1 MKQAKSLSLMRKS
14 AIIFIGLLCGLCGL
28 SQTLPDGFSDEVVA
42 EGLDRPVGIVF
53 DEAGQGYVW
62 DKAGRVF
69 VLAADGQLLDQP
81 LLDLSEEVGDWDDH
95 GLMSVALHPAFLI
108 NGYIYLLYVVDRHH
122 LMTYGTPEY
131 DSTANWYKEATI
143 ARITRYRCDPASGFR
158 QILPGSRK
166 VILGA
171 TPDDGFP
178 ILMVSH
184 GAGTLAF
191 GSDGTLLASCGDG
204 ASFESVDAGSDPHTY
219 FAQALEDGILTEK
232 TNIGS
237 WRAQL
242 VDALNGKIIRI
253 DPETGEGVPS
263 NPWYDADRPRAARS
277 RVWTL
282 GLRQPFRFFVD
293 THTGSHLPQDG
304 RPGRIVVG
312 DVGAGGW
319 EEINVVDTA
328 GRNLG
333 WPFWE
338 GFDPNWGHY
347 LEPAPNPDAPNPL
360 YGQNGCDQAF
370 FTFHDLIHQP
380 RAGASSEAF
389 VNPCDPTQLVPPEVP
404 VFVHHRPALSWS
416 NRLWNP
422 PPRALLPAFDAE
434 GNAATVELG
443 SPEAPAAGQPFDGY
457 SAFAG
462 FVYEGDNFPEE
473 WHGKIFIADFS
484 GWIRALTLD
493 DEGTLTAVDTFLQTT
508 KGIVHLALNPT
519 DGCLYYVHI
528 FEGTVR
534 RVCHGGTP
542 RPVAVI
548 ALDRQYGPSPLT
560 VQFDG
565 TQASHPFGWPLTWH
579 WDFGDG
585 TTSTEVSP
593 VHVFEAPDGAPRS
606 WTVTLTVRDSLGQED
621 QAEVIVSANNTPPQ
635 VTITS
640 PAEGA
645 AFPMTDYSFVQL
657 SAEVSDAEHD
667 TAALDWTWQVFFH
680 HNLHYHPEPPL
691 HARRPWVVF
700 EPVGCAGELYW
711 YRVQVRVTDPGGL
724 TTVAERELHPWCA
737 SDEVEVA
744 WVRAE
749 AEQGGVALA
758 WQVDS
763 PWPVR
768 GSVVERYRHRRFEPV
783 GRVDANGQL
792 RFSATWF
799 DEVPLAGKNRYRL
812 RIELED
818 GRWTYGTQR
827 EVFYLPEGEARAW
840 PNPASESLYVQLEKA
855 MSDRIEL
862 RLYDLAGKRLTRQRF
877 DAEPDRF
884 FEAALPVSDL
894 PTGWYVWQLIDGKRQ
909 FGGRVLV
916 VR

>member
-1 MKQAKSLSLMRKS
+1 MR
-14 AIIFIGLLCGLCGL
+14 ITTCIFILWVCCLPGAPG
-28 SQTLPDGFSDEVVA
+28 QTLPEGFSDEVVA

-62 DKAGRVF
+62 DKAGRIY
-69 VLAADGQLLDQP
+69 VLPPDGALSDP
-81 LLDLSEEVGDWDDH
+81 PVLDLSDEVGDWDDH
-95 GLMSVALHPAFLI
+95 GLMSVALHPAFLL

-122 LMTYGTPEY
+122 LMTAGTPAY

-143 ARITRYRCDPASGFR
+143 ARITRYRLDPASGFR

-178 ILMVSH
+178 ILMGSH

-204 ASFESVDAGSDPHTY
+204 GSFESVDAGSDPHTY
-219 FAQALEDGILTEK
+219 FAQALEDGILSEK

-253 DPETGEGVPS
+253 DPETGEGLPS
-263 NPWYDADRPRAARS
+263 NPWYDPEHPRAARS

-293 THTGSHLPQDG
+293 DHTGGHLPEEG
-304 RPGRIVVG
+304 RPGRLVIG
-312 DVGAGGW
+312 DVGAGAW
-319 EEINVVDTA
+319 EEIDVVDTP
-328 GRNLG
+328 GMNLG
-333 WPFWE
+333 WPLWE
-338 GFDPNWGHY
+338 GFGINWGHY

-360 YGQNGCDQAF
+360 YGHNGCDQSH

-380 RAGASSEAF
+380 RAGGNADAF
-389 VNPCDPTQLVPPEVP
+389 VNPCDPQQLVPPGVP
-404 VFVHHRPALSWS
+404 VFVHHRPVLSWS

-422 PPRALLPAFDAE
+422 PPRVLLPAFDAE
-434 GNAATVELG
+434 GNAATVDLG
-443 SPEAPAAGQPFDGY
+443 TDEAPVAGQPFDGY
-457 SAFAG
+457 SAIAG
-462 FVYEGDNFPEE
+462 FVCHGDNFPDA
-473 WHGKIFIADFS
+473 WQGKVFIADFS
-484 GWIRALTLD
+484 GWIKALTLD
-493 DEGTLTAVDTFLQTT
+493 EAGQVTAIDTFLQTT
-508 KGIVHLALNPT
+508 KGIVHLAQNPA

-528 FEGTVR
+528 FDGTVH

-542 RPVAVI
+542 RPVAAI
-548 ALDRQYGPSPLT
+548 AADKQYGPSPLT

-565 TQASHPFGWPLTWH
+565 SGAHHPFGWPLSWH

-585 TTSTEVSP
+585 STSTEVSP
-593 VHVFEAPDGAPRS
+593 QHVFTAPDDGPHA

-621 QAEVIVSANNTPPQ
+621 QATMVVSANNTPPQ

-645 AFPMTDYSFVQL
+645 AFPVTDYSFVRL

-691 HARRPWVVF
+691 HARQPWVVF
-700 EPVGCAGELYW
+700 DPVGCASELYW
-711 YRVQVRVTDPGGL
+711 YRVQVRVTDPAGL
-724 TTVAERELHPWCA
+724 STVAEREVHPWCDA
-737 SDEVEVA
+737 DEVAAA
-744 WVRAE
+744 WTRAE
-749 AEQGGVALA
+749 PAEGGVALA

-763 PWPVR
+763 PWPVQR
-768 GSVVERYRHRRFEPV
+768 SVVERYQHRRFEPV
-783 GRVDANGQL
+783 GVVEAAGTSQFAAAWL
-792 RFSATWF
+792 
-799 DEVPLAGKNRYRL
+799 DEAPLSGKNLYRI
-812 RIELED
+812 RIEMVD
-818 GRWTYGTQR
+818 GRWTYTSQR
-827 EVFYLPEGEARAW
+827 EVFYLPEGEAQAW
-840 PNPASESLYVQLEKA
+840 PNPASESLHVLLEKA
-855 MSDRIEL
+855 ENDRIEL
-862 RLYDLAGKRLTRQRF
+862 RLYDLAGRRLHRQRL
-877 DAEPDRF
+877 DAEPGQY
-884 FEAALPVSDL
+884 FEGTLPVGHL

-916 VR
+916 VH